1 MHRGNFCGC
10 CWLLDVFIR
19 ECEKIFEEKIWVG
32 KIIERDGIRTRDFE
46 NVIHVTDWS
55 ATMNTGI
62 GGCSWD
68 LMGVVIIVWVRFECL
83 LSFFFFF
90 FCVCW
95 LLGLLVD
102 LVVEDMC

>member
-1 MHRGNFCGC
+1 M
-10 CWLLDVFIR
+10 
-19 ECEKIFEEKIWVG
+19 
-32 KIIERDGIRTRDFE
+32 
-46 NVIHVTDWS
+46 IHVTDWS

-83 LSFFFFF
+83 LSFFCFFF
-90 FCVCW
+90 VCVCW